1 MNRILIWMWVSL
13 MIGPGKLSAQDQPV
27 KIPGVQADEKVLEL
41 QNEYLDG
48 LQEKMIGNIDK
59 AIAKFKHVLSVDGR
73 NDAAAYQLARI
84 YQAKEDIAAALD
96 YIEKAMQY
104 DPTNKFYVLMAA
116 EIQEK
121 KSAFNLAA
129 HLYEGLHK
137 TQRLPIN
144 YYERW
149 AEVLAAEK
157 LYEEAALV
165 LGHLEQNTGLQPEIS
180 RKKYDYYVLSGKNNK
195 ALEELLKLV
204 NSDADNT
211 SYLLM
216 VATHYRNENK
226 LEKAEEYY
234 QRILRLDPNHTQA
247 NLALAQKNR
256 HNVQN
261 GSAYLLNLLPIIQNP
276 QVDLEQKI
284 REITP
289 YLDKI
294 KTHADQNTLAA
305 LKTVGEALVQAHGDQ
320 WRALMLY
327 GDILAEN
334 KEDVPALEQYQRAT
348 KLAPTQWVAFE
359 KLIQQTYHLH
369 QSKQLLIITEQA
381 MDLFPTQARVFI
393 GHAQALMHHQKYA
406 EALRSLQDA
415 TLMSAG
421 QTALQAEILALQGY
435 LSQMSGHPVE
445 AIKFIEQL
453 NQLNHKPI
461 EALRWQAYVLLQQ
474 ENTLEEGFKI
484 IKSIQSLDGDHYA
497 GKYLQGLYHYRKKD
511 INESREWLQKAL
523 QHDGDHDFEVLE
535 LYGDVL
541 YQAQLVQEALQ
552 YWIKARDL
560 RPAPSASLNKK
571 ITSKQLSE

>member
-1 MNRILIWMWVSL
+1 MSW
-13 MIGPGKLSAQDQPV
+13 MIGPGQLSAQEHPV

-41 QNEYLDG
+41 QNEYLDA
-48 LQEKMIGNIDK
+48 LQEKMIGNVDK
-59 AIAKFKHVLSVDGR
+59 AITKFKHVLSVDGR

-84 YQAKEDIAAALD
+84 YLGKEDMTAAVD
-96 YIEKAMQY
+96 YIEKAMLY
-104 DPTNKFYVLMAA
+104 DPANKYYVLTAA

-121 KSAFNLAA
+121 KSAFNQAA
-129 HLYEGLHK
+129 RLYEGLHK

-149 AEVLAAEK
+149 AEALAAEK
-157 LYEEAALV
+157 LYEEAALA
-165 LGHLEQNTGLQPEIS
+165 LSQLELKTGIQPEIS
-180 RKKYDYYVLSGKNNK
+180 RKKYDYYVLAGKNNK

-204 NSDADNT
+204 NSDQDNT

-226 LEKAEEYY
+226 MEKAEEYY

-256 HNVQN
+256 NNVQN
-261 GSAYLLNLLPIIQNP
+261 GGAYLLNLLPIIQNT
-276 QVDLEQKI
+276 QVGLDQKI

-294 KTHADQNTLAA
+294 KAHPDANTLVA
-305 LKTVGEALVQAHGDQ
+305 LRTVGEELAHAHGDQ
-320 WRALMLY
+320 WNAIMLY

-334 KEDVPALEQYQRAT
+334 KEDLLALEHYQRAV
-348 KLAPTQWVAFE
+348 KLAPAQWVAFE

-369 QSKQLLIITEQA
+369 QSKQLLAITEQA

-393 GHAQALMHHQKYA
+393 GHAQALMFHQKYA
-406 EALRSLQDA
+406 EAQRSLQDA
-415 TLMSAG
+415 TLMSSG
-421 QTALQAEILALQGY
+421 QPKLQAEILALLAY
-435 LSQMSGHPVE
+435 LSQMSGHSSE

-453 NQLNHKPI
+453 NQLNEKPV
-461 EALRWQAYVLLQQ
+461 EALRWQAYVLLQH
-474 ENTLEEGFKI
+474 ENTLEEGLKI
-484 IKSIQSLDGDHYA
+484 VKAIQSLDRDHYA

-511 INESREWLQKAL
+511 LNESREYLQKAL
-523 QHDGDHDFEVLE
+523 QHDGDHDSDVLE

-541 YQAQLVQEALQ
+541 FQVQQTQEALQ
-552 YWIKARDL
+552 YWMKARDL
-560 RPAPSASLNKK
+560 RPSPSASLNKK
-571 ITSKQLSE
+571 ITSKQLNE